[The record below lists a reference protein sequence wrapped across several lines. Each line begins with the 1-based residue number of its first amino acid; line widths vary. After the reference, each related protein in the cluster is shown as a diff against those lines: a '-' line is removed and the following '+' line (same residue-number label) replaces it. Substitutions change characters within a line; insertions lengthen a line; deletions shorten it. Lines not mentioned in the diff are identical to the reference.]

1 MSARDEREGPSSD
14 SSREGSREAA
24 PRRRERRSGPLE
36 TLYQEFVRRAAGLG
50 LSSFVLT
57 EEALRKAFAE
67 SLPRDWVDFLSRQGS
82 GVRKDVLDALVR
94 EFGAWLQG
102 IDPMAFQ
109 RNLIRTL
116 LEDFEISL
124 EIKISAQP
132 RERTGRG
139 RSLELVRRRR

>member
-1 MSARDEREGPSSD
+1 MAGSD
-14 SSREGSREAA
+14 RREGSPPEEE
-24 PRRRERRSGPLE
+24 PRAESDRARRSGPLE
-36 TLYQEFVRRAAGLG
+36 SLYQEFVRRAAGLG

-67 SLPRDWVDFLSRQGS
+67 SLPRDWVEYLSRQSS
-82 GVRKDVLDALVR
+82 GVRKEVLEALVR
-94 EFGAWLQG
+94 EFGEWLRG
-102 IDPMAFQ
+102 IDAMSFQ

-124 EIKISAQP
+124 EINISARP
-132 RERTGRG
+132 REKPGRG

>member
-1 MSARDEREGPSSD
+1 MSAKDTDEASTPEESL
-14 SSREGSREAA
+14 E
-24 PRRRERRSGPLE
+24 RRQRGRNRRSGPLE
-36 TLYQEFVRRAAGLG
+36 SLYQEFVRRAAGLG

-57 EEALRKAFAE
+57 EEALRKAFTD
-67 SLPRDWVDFLSRQGS
+67 SLPQDWVDYLSRQGS

-94 EFGAWLQG
+94 EFGEWLQR

-132 RERTGRG
+132 REKADRG